1 MVSHAR
7 MDLDDLLRRLTVIG
21 FVALLLWSLTETVGM
36 LSGIAT
42 IAPRASLRFLLA
54 ILVVT
59 FARRTYWELREW
71 RWRRVSPEDRF
82 GFSSP
87 ILEAPRTTWEHPD
100 EAATG
105 SQQPEG

>member
-1 MVSHAR
+1 

-21 FVALLLWSLTETVGM
+21 FVALLLWSLTETAGM

-87 ILEAPRTTWEHPD
+87 IHEAPRTTWERLD
-100 EAATG
+100 EAATS